1 MVCCPIPL
9 HFYNPDV
16 RGPLIIVIPVTLL
29 KLLLIFNKMGQMTL
43 YLWCSKLTITSV
55 KRKEKNQQQ
64 CLLGD
69 SSSDHHT

>member
-16 RGPLIIVIPVTLL
+16 QGPLIIVIPVTLL

-43 YLWCSKLTITSV
+43 KTYNNFC
-55 KRKEKNQQQ
+55 EKKKKP
-64 CLLGD
+64 L
-69 SSSDHHT
+69 SSNVF